1 MDPGMRDR
9 WEPYRPPADERSRS
23 ESGDPTRCEAE
34 LWKRWRD
41 GGELAARDALIA
53 RYRGYAKSLAARL
66 FSRRSFND
74 VEFEEYHQLALL
86 GLMEALDRFDPARGV
101 KFKTFATPRIQGA
114 IHNGLE
120 TLTERHQQI
129 ATRRRLA
136 SERTAS
142 LVPEHMALGDP
153 EKLLAQLGDV
163 AVNVALAFILDG
175 IGLGTDA
182 REKLPGNAYAETEL
196 SQVRTKLWQAVER
209 LSDQEREVLDLHYR
223 RGRRFEEIAR
233 QMALSKGRI
242 SQIHSQAVVRL
253 RKLFSRAGLCDV
265 AL

>member
-1 MDPGMRDR
+1 MPDH
-9 WEPYRPPADERSRS
+9 WAPYRPPPTPADEPLRA
-23 ESGDPTRCEAE
+23 ESGDPVRCEAE
-34 LWKRWRD
+34 LWRRWREE
-41 GGELAARDALIA
+41 GERAARDLLAE

-74 VEFEEYHQLALL
+74 VAFEEYHQLALL
-86 GLMEALDRFDPARGV
+86 GLMEAMDRFDPARGV

-129 ATRRRLA
+129 AMRRRLA

-163 AVNVALAFILDG
+163 AVDVALAFILDG
-175 IGLGTDA
+175 IGLGPDA
-182 REKLPGNAYAETEL
+182 RERLPGNAYAETEL
-196 SQVRTKLWQAVER
+196 SQVRARLWQGVEQ
-209 LSDQEREVLDLHYR
+209 LSAQEREVLELHYR

-233 QMALSKGRI
+233 HMALSKGRI
-242 SQIHSQAVVRL
+242 SQIHSQAVGRL
-253 RKLFSRAGLCDV
+253 RKLFSTTGLCDV
-265 AL
+265 TF